1 MSDDIVAKIVALL
14 RKTEDAGCT
23 PEESHAAQ
31 VAAARLMAKHNI
43 DQAVVENA
51 EAKAEAKRLNLVDIL
66 VNTGRDK
73 CYTDE
78 HIQRILRQ
86 CFCVKV
92 YWSRVYDFEDH
103 KARVEKY
110 REKKDLWNKWF
121 YEDKQKG
128 PKPCNY
134 PSFPNLKERY
144 AYTLVGDKPDCDLAA
159 ALIPEFRRTMRH
171 GLARHLRET
180 GETWTVELADSYHAG
195 FAAGYIDANEEAEKE
210 VLLEAGKTMAAQY
223 ALVVVDKKK
232 AVEEYAKENI
242 TTVRSRR
249 GSGNGARSGGYNADA
264 AQAGRETGSKL
275 NLKRGRL
282 S

>member
-51 EAKAEAKRLNLVDIL
+51 EAKAEAKRLNLVNIT
-66 VNTGRDK
+66 VKTGRDK

-78 HIQRILRQ
+78 HIHRILRQ
-86 CFCVKV
+86 CFCVKS
-92 YWSRVYDFEDH
+92 YWSKTYDFEDQEKRIAKYMAD
-103 KARVEKY
+103 KAVYNAWVDGGRV
-110 REKKDLWNKWF
+110 
-121 YEDKQKG
+121 G

-134 PSFPNLKERY
+134 PRYPSLKERY

-180 GETWTVELADSYHAG
+180 GETWTVEIADSYHAG

-210 VLLEAGKTMAAQY
+210 VLLEVGKTTAAQY

-275 NLKRGRL
+275 NFKRGRL